1 MNAGGTRFP
10 DGAESECPVCRWPD
24 QGLAA
29 CRRCYGPRVA
39 IRATEVPAAIGLGF
53 TLSRLVAE
61 IEATEFVELSP
72 DPISLETL
80 VVNDLAVRREHRV
93 ECVAVYHEETAHGT
107 ADDNA
112 DRARPC
118 ASGSP
123 SQHRRAGSS

>member
-1 MNAGGTRFP
+1 
-10 DGAESECPVCRWPD
+10 
-24 QGLAA
+24 
-29 CRRCYGPRVA
+29 
-39 IRATEVPAAIGLGF
+39 VPAAIGLGF
-53 TLSRLVAE
+53 TLSRLVAAE
-61 IEATEFVELSP
+61 IDATEFVELSP